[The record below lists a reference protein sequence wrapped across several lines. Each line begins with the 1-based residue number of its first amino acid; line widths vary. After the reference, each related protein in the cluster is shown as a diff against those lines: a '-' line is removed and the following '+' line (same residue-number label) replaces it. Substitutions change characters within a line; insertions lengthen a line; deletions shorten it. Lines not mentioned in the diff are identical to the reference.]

1 MLKSI
6 LLSLVLGASASAL
19 AFPTIPDGNYAGGG
33 RFKDTAGNTGSY
45 TVQTTVANGVVSQ
58 VYRYASG
65 GARFVLSTNLTG
77 HGFFAVMEKGEK
89 VGEGYCQTVVC
100 HYNALIGGANLEESL
115 TYWQGNLY
123 RVGSKKIGNLT
134 ITWEESLK
142 KAK

>member
-1 MLKSI
+1 MFK
-6 LLSLVLGASASAL
+6 SLVLSMLLGASASAL
-19 AFPTIPDGNYAGGG
+19 AFPTIPEGTYTGKG
-33 RFKDTAGNTGSY
+33 RFKDTAGHTGSY
-45 TVQTTVANGVVSQ
+45 TVETSVANGVVSQ

-65 GARFVLSTNLTG
+65 GARFVLTTNLTG
-77 HGFFAVMEKGEK
+77 HGFFAVMENGQK

-100 HYNALIGGANLEESL
+100 HYSALMGGANLEESL

-134 ITWEESLK
+134 ITWEESLL